1 MKRSTT
7 KRHRSMSRLCWGGVA
22 ALTFTTS
29 CAPGLRLAP
38 PLQMQAWVV
47 YYDADR
53 GLEEVRIHG
62 ALFDR
67 ISLFAYELR
76 PDGFPQP
83 APNMSRMVPQFLAFA
98 EASGFE
104 PWVTVVNDVRF
115 GRDSSILKDAGLVH
129 DILNDEARR
138 NDHAR
143 ALAERAQSD
152 GFAGLHLDY
161 ERVADSDSSEF
172 RAFVG
177 VLNNEL
183 KGRGLELEI
192 VVEPSYGPVP
202 NPNTASVSVM
212 GYDLHGPHSGPGPRA
227 TPEFVSGLQP
237 RAAGDTDN
245 AAGLAIALSGFS
257 WSPSGDVTPVD
268 WTASE
273 QMSAEGRT
281 WQRNAEDGVPNTRL
295 DDGTEIWFEDPESI
309 SRKWDAAWRSGF
321 RRLLLWRL
329 GGNDERL
336 FSLLRDLKRGDVRR

>member
-1 MKRSTT
+1 
-7 KRHRSMSRLCWGGVA
+7 
-22 ALTFTTS
+22 
-29 CAPGLRLAP
+29 
-38 PLQMQAWVV
+38 MQAWVV

-53 GLEEVRIHG
+53 GLDEVQAHG

-76 PDGFPQP
+76 PDGIPQP
-83 APNMSRMVPQFLAFA
+83 APHMSRMIPQFLTIAG
-98 EASGFE
+98 ESGFE

-115 GRDSSILKDAGLVH
+115 GGDSAILKDPDLVH
-129 DILNDEARR
+129 DILSDEAWRE
-138 NDHAR
+138 DHAR
-143 ALAERAQSD
+143 VLAERAQND

-177 VLNNEL
+177 VLADEL

-202 NPNTASVSVM
+202 SPNTTSVSVM

-227 TPEFVSGLQP
+227 TPEFVAGLQT

-257 WSPSGDVTPVD
+257 WSPGGEVTPVD
-268 WTASE
+268 WTATG
-273 QMSAEGRT
+273 QMSADGGT
-281 WQRNAEDGVPNTRL
+281 WQRNAADGVPNARL

-336 FSLLRDLKRGDVRR
+336 FSLLRDFRRGDGRR